1 MATLAGPEDDVR
13 ACVACVRSRFTPP
26 TLVPMPIPCDDDD
39 DDVAAALT
47 AVGAARGSGPCF
59 VTQWTVQVNG
69 MAPTAAAATSR
80 WLSVPPSMSLFPWA
94 LTLAPTPLGCLVSAA
109 W

>member
-1 MATLAGPEDDVR
+1 MRERPRGRRVSEGEAQREGFGWGRGPGGGVATLAGPEDDVR

-59 VTQWTVQVNG
+59 VIQ
-69 MAPTAAAATSR
+69 
-80 WLSVPPSMSLFPWA
+80 
-94 LTLAPTPLGCLVSAA
+94 
-109 W
+109 